1 MNLISSLEK
10 DGTLIQGEYIQPNA
24 FCLKNFCKGKCKV
37 FYESLRS
44 GRKNGFVT
52 CPFGLSVYIR
62 GEEIYTCMRER
73 DTYDKTKAKVFQNT
87 KEKVYNPILDEEQ
100 ILKLIEHTN
109 HIKSESKE
117 ISEKKASIDGISHE
131 VKQLNTQIKEKC
143 DVILQTYHLEDE
155 GHTLSSE
162 DLKKLQEMV
171 QTIYVSS
178 CMISSRFSLYDYE
191 KGSKLNQGTF
201 NCDIYKKFDK
211 IKKIFKNYMKKS
223 VPINIVGS
231 TYAYIKATPFFEFIP
246 LLIIENAI
254 KYSYANNP
262 VDIEFKEEND
272 GLLIVTVSSYGP
284 YNSKEEIENIFSK
297 GYRGK
302 HAKKISDGAGIGLY
316 FVKLL
321 CEAHKIDIMAESDNR
336 KITPISGV
344 NYAPFKITLKF
355 LETFYA

>member
-1 MNLISSLEK
+1 MNLISILEK
-10 DGTLIQGEYIQPNA
+10 DGTLTQGEYIQPNA
-24 FCLKNFCKGKCKV
+24 FCLKSCNKGKCKN
-37 FYESLRS
+37 FYDILRN
-44 GRKNGFVT
+44 GGKNGFTT
-52 CPFGLSVYIR
+52 CPFGLSTYVN

-73 DTYDKTKAKVFQNT
+73 STYDRAKAKVIQNS
-87 KEKVYNPILDEEQ
+87 KEKVFNPVLDEEQ
-100 ILKLIEHTN
+100 ILKLIECTN
-109 HIKSESKE
+109 RIKIESKE
-117 ISEKKASIDGISHE
+117 ITEKKESIDGISHE

-155 GHTLSSE
+155 EHTLSTE

-211 IKKIFKNYMKKS
+211 IRKTFKNYMKKS
-223 VPINIVGS
+223 VPINIKGR
-231 TYAYIKATPFFEFIP
+231 TYAHIKATPFFEFIP

-254 KYSYANNP
+254 KYSYSNNP
-262 VDIEFKEEND
+262 VDIEFKEEGN
-272 GLLIVTVSSYGP
+272 GFLIVTISSYGP
-284 YNSKEEIENIFSK
+284 YNSKEEILNIFSK

-321 CEAHKIDIMAESDNR
+321 CESHKINITAESDN
-336 KITPISGV
+336 KNITTISGV
-344 NYAPFKITLKF
+344 NYAPFKITLTF
-355 LETFYA
+355 SETFLV